1 MDNLL
6 DMTYWVWLI
15 LGLALLAVELL
26 APFTFFLWLGTSALV
41 TALMLFVFPD
51 LSWQVQFLVFSV
63 LSVVSVV
70 LSRRFLVNRQ
80 TESEIPHLNR
90 RGQQYVGR
98 IFTLSE
104 AIVQGVGKIKVDD
117 THWRVKGPSLKK
129 GAEVR
134 VTESDGTTLI
144 VKAVDSGGPTSS

>member
-1 MDNLL
+1 MSDFP
-6 DMTYWVWLI
+6 DMTYWAWLI
-15 LGLALLAVELL
+15 IGLTLFALELL

-41 TALMLFVFPD
+41 TALMLFIFPD
-51 LSWQVQFLVFSV
+51 ISWQMQFLVFSV
-63 LSVVSVV
+63 LSVISVI

-80 TESEIPHLNR
+80 TESEVPNLNR

-98 IFTLSE
+98 TFTLSE
-104 AIVQGVGKIKVDD
+104 PIVQGVGKIKAGD
-117 THWRVKGPSLKK
+117 THWNVKGPPLKK

-144 VKAVDSGGPTSS
+144 VKAADSGKINQ